1 MTRWDLVSQALRLD
15 LVSHSQLVA
24 QASIVRRR
32 GDQHLRR
39 HRLPQVDQGE
49 ARCPVPVAPAAVSVP
64 GTEWQRGILS
74 LGVAWLA
81 ADHVQVVA

>member
-32 GDQHLRR
+32 GER
-39 HRLPQVDQGE
+39 HRHPLPQVDQGE
-49 ARCPVPVAPAAVSVP
+49 ARCPVPEAPAAAVSVP

>member
-24 QASIVRRR
+24 QASTLGRRA
-32 GDQHLRR
+32 GQHR
-39 HRLPQVDQGE
+39 HRLPLVEHGDD
-49 ARCPVPVAPAAVSVP
+49 RCPRPVAPAGSVP

-74 LGVAWLA
+74 LGASWLA
-81 ADHVQVVA
+81 TEQVRVVA

>member
-24 QASIVRRR
+24 QASILSRRHN
-32 GDQHLRR
+32 QNR
-39 HRLPQVDQGE
+39 HRLVEVDRGE
-49 ARCPVPVAPAAVSVP
+49 ARCLQQAMPAQVAVP

-74 LGVAWLA
+74 LGASWLSTEQ
-81 ADHVQVVA
+81 VRVVA

>member
-24 QASIVRRR
+24 QASVLARRSN
-32 GDQHLRR
+32 QHR
-39 HRLPQVDQGE
+39 HRMPLVERGE
-49 ARCPVPVAPAAVSVP
+49 DRCPRPVPPAAPAVSVP

-81 ADHVQVVA
+81 TDHVRVVA